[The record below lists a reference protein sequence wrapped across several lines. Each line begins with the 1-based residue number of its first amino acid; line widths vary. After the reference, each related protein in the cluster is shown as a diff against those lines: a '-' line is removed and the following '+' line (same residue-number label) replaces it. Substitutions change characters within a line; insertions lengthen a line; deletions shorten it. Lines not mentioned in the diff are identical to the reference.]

1 VTRVQEVRA
10 GSRRLVC
17 VVAAAL
23 IAFVASCGSG
33 QTDQQQAAAILQEGL
48 AAHSSG
54 DLAKAEADYRRVLV
68 LDPSNKFAYYNLGLI
83 AQSQGDPLAADRNY
97 RIVLGIDPEFAPALY
112 NLAIIRT
119 DAGAKDEA
127 IDLYRRAIQ
136 SNPTDAAA
144 HLNLGLLLI
153 GEGQQA
159 AGQSELDLAVQLDP
173 DLASR
178 IPSPPATGGT
188 PLPPGQPGASPSVS
202 PSP

>member
-83 AQSQGDPLAADRNY
+83 AQSQGDPLAAEQNY

-127 IDLYRRAIQ
+127 IDLYRR
-136 SNPTDAAA
+136 AAA